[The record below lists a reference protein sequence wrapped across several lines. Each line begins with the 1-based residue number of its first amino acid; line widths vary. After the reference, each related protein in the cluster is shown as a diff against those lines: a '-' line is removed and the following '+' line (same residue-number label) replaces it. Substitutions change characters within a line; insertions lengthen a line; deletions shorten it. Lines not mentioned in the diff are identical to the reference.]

1 MKHSSIDQST
11 PTTKKRIKSIV
22 QNNNVYNAGVYKIYC
37 AKQ

>member
-1 MKHSSIDQST
+1 MFTMLLS
-11 PTTKKRIKSIV
+11 IKSIV